1 MEFQIERLIV
11 WSREGVDDV
20 NQVEFHPGKVNVV
33 TGDSRTGKSAIIPII
48 DYCLGSTKCN
58 IPVGIIRDQAS
69 WYGLLVRT
77 AGARVLLARKK
88 PEANV
93 NGASECYYREH
104 PLAGEWS
111 PPAKI
116 ISNLD
121 IDAFKQK
128 LNEIIKVPY
137 VEHIK
142 PDQTNDPLS
151 YRDLMHLVFQSQDI
165 VANQNVLFYKM
176 HEAQNRIR
184 FQRWFNFILAA
195 ESAESIQA
203 KLLLEDMQ
211 KEIRDIEQGI
221 ANDDKAKTDCI
232 SRLRSSMIDAIKFG
246 VGYKDGKVPE
256 DDKEV
261 IKTARQLLSDPC
273 ISFTVDEGQLNAA
286 AEAVRKLEEDDDRFA
301 LDLSVVEQRISS
313 IEDMMR
319 AYREEMDEE
328 VKDNERLKIAAWI
341 QSNWTLGAICPVCG
355 SNAHKDARSELDK
368 VVAAVKEF
376 EEETQRRAAALARE
390 PYPRSVVRDL
400 RLLKKRRTELLGKR
414 KKVEIELANKRGRSK
429 DAERYAQRQ
438 KDGYIVMGRIRD
450 ALDAMDQISR
460 GDPKVLE
467 RLRELREEKAE
478 VSKRIQSR
486 TDVEQIRDRN
496 LGVIGVSAQM
506 RLKELDADANSSK
519 GPVLFSIPD
528 INLKITTDDAG
539 QEYHLLGEVGS
550 GSNWVACHIAYTC
563 ALEEFFLQ
571 QDSCVPNFIV
581 YDQPSQVYFPKM
593 KAGDLETLM
602 KKTDDKGKKD
612 LTDYLSVR
620 KMFIALSDSIRSTGG
635 KWQAIV
641 LEHANEDI
649 YRGIQD
655 VVEVKEWRN
664 GQKLIPEWW
673 QSGKRPQE

>member
-77 AGARVLLARKK
+77 SGARVLFGRKK
-88 PEANV
+88 PEADV
-93 NGASECYYREH
+93 DGSPECYYKEY

-111 PPAKI
+111 PPAKVT
-116 ISNLD
+116 SNLD
-121 IDAFKQK
+121 LSAFKLK

-142 PDQTNDPLS
+142 PDQTSDPLS

-203 KLLLEDMQ
+203 RLLLEDTQ
-211 KEIRDIEQGI
+211 KEIHAIEQAI
-221 ANDDKAKTDCI
+221 ASDDKAKTDCI

-246 VGYKDGKVPE
+246 IGYKDGIEPE

-261 IKTARQLLSDPC
+261 VKAAIALLSDPN
-273 ISFTVDEGQLNAA
+273 ISFTVDEDQLNAA
-286 AEAVRKLEEDDDRFA
+286 AEAVRKLEDEDDQLA
-301 LDLSVVEQRISS
+301 LALSTVEQRISS
-313 IEDMMR
+313 IEDMIR

-328 VKDNERLKIAAWI
+328 IKDNERLKIAAWI
-341 QSNWTLGAICPVCG
+341 QSNWALGAICPVCG
-355 SNAHKDARSELDK
+355 SNAHKEARSELDK

-376 EEETQRRAAALARE
+376 EEETQKRAAALARD

-400 RLLKKRRTELLGKR
+400 RLLKKQRAEMLGKR
-414 KKVEIELANKRGRSK
+414 KKVRIELTNKRGRSK

-438 KDGYIVMGRIRD
+438 RDGYIVMGRIKD
-450 ALDAMDQISR
+450 ALNAMDQISR

-467 RLRELREEKAE
+467 HLRELRELKAE
-478 VSKRIQSR
+478 VSKRVQSKS
-486 TDVEQIRDRN
+486 DIMQIRNQN
-496 LGVIGVSAQM
+496 LEVIGVSAQM
-506 RLKELDADANSSK
+506 RLKELDADENSSK

-528 INLKITTDDAG
+528 INLLITTDDAG
-539 QEYHLLGEVGS
+539 KEYHLLGEVGS

-593 KAGDLETLM
+593 KAGDLATLM
-602 KKTDDKGKKD
+602 KTDEKGNAD

-620 KMFIALSDSIRSTGG
+620 KMFIALSNSIQATGG

-649 YRGIQD
+649 YGGIPE

-673 QSGKRPQE
+673 QSGKRPEK